1 MAVKTMNVSLS
12 DELVSYVE
20 GQVGTGYYTSN
31 SELVR
36 EAIRDHMIKRAA
48 RTRAMAQVDADL
60 EEGLAALR
68 QGRVVSAEDAIRS
81 AQALIDEIAV
91 D

>member
-12 DELVSYVE
+12 DELASYVE

-36 EAIRDHMIKRAA
+36 EAIREHKERRAVRA
-48 RTRAMAQVDADL
+48 RAVAQVDADL
-60 EEGLAALR
+60 EAGLAAL
-68 QGRVVSAEDAIRS
+68 
-81 AQALIDEIAV
+81 
-91 D
+91 